1 MQNALAN
8 IQQSIPTEYKHTV
21 PYKKLKKNSGYIENI
36 NIQFY
41 CFPYITLIINIFFIY
56 RIETRRFFYG
66 LK

>member
-21 PYKKLKKNSGYIENI
+21 PYKRLKKNSGYIENI

-41 CFPYITLIINIFFIY
+41 CFPYITLIINIFFYI
-56 RIETRRFFYG
+56 
-66 LK
+66 